1 MDKDSLQKKFCVIS
15 MNILKCEWKFFH
27 AYSLRNFIDHIDKI
41 KGNTERENIVK
52 SLSNC
57 LTEIETNFKPD
68 IDFSIFLF
76 EKYLKNIIPI
86 YENRLG
92 FWPILTNKVLILSIM
107 VASLVIILLL
117 HHPIL
122 EILFCFFIIFLSF
135 KMLTKYFNHKVFGF
149 RY

>member
-135 KMLTKYFNHKVFGF
+135 KM
-149 RY
+149 